1 MRRQRCLPRRRG
13 ALLILLAMCLAPG
26 ARAFAAIPAEEE
38 AAPVMVPAQVVE
50 AHYEVVVSA
59 DGRLTVEA
67 VYSIQNSREQVLRI
81 VLPETAKVRAA
92 SVSGASQT
100 VQAGA
105 DGELLIDLP
114 RQADAPFAVRLVY
127 EAELPGA
134 MGSTG
139 TLAFDVP
146 KTNVA
151 VSRLSVRLYLPEH
164 YTYLGFHGSIPRVER
179 FTKPGPLL
187 GGILLDAGEIT
198 PVFTGGG
205 KDAWDEGIREKVWVL
220 QDGGIYKM
228 WYGGHNRKSFE
239 SSKIGYAT
247 STDGVTWTR
256 YEGNPVVDRPCQDQD
271 VCVVKSDDSSYS
283 MYVEVNDSDTDL
295 LTSSDGIHWTPYEAN
310 PVVKGGT
317 SPVVWKEG
325 AQWYMLYEYM
335 PDEINSIYLATS
347 ADGRTWTDYP
357 HNPVLVESSHTVPD
371 SVVKE
376 GSTYHLYYHRKEKKT
391 WPVWHAAST
400 DLTTWVDRRR
410 VLDDFSSQYSFLT
423 NSGEAWS
430 YVWYITGDHD
440 YYLRYGADGLKAAPP
455 RGHAGRPAAGADL
468 WIAKEGATYRFM
480 ELGGEG
486 ELRVRYWR
494 TGWWTFW
501 KAVAAVVVIAGGL
514 GLRTWARVPRTA
526 YLLGA
531 LVLIAVLYAVSVAQA
546 WIALFRWAFGG
557 LVVVAIAWLIACI
570 VASARTRCAAPAAAP
585 VFCEKGGE

>member
-1 MRRQRCLPRRRG
+1 
-13 ALLILLAMCLAPG
+13 
-26 ARAFAAIPAEEE
+26 
-38 AAPVMVPAQVVE
+38 
-50 AHYEVVVSA
+50 
-59 DGRLTVEA
+59 
-67 VYSIQNSREQVLRI
+67 

-295 LTSSDGIHWTPYEAN
+295 LTSSDGIHWTPYEGN

-455 RGHAGRPAAGADL
+455 RGRAARALLAHGVVDVLEGCRRRRGDRRRPGSAHVGARASHSLLARRARADRGPL
-468 WIAKEGATYRFM
+468 CGFGGPGVDRPVPLGIRR
-480 ELGGEG
+480 LGGRSD
-486 ELRVRYWR
+486 RVAHRVHRRLCPNSMCGPGGR
-494 TGWWTFW
+494 TG
-501 KAVAAVVVIAGGL
+501 L
-514 GLRTWARVPRTA
+514 LREGR
-526 YLLGA
+526 
-531 LVLIAVLYAVSVAQA
+531 
-546 WIALFRWAFGG
+546 
-557 LVVVAIAWLIACI
+557 
-570 VASARTRCAAPAAAP
+570 
-585 VFCEKGGE
+585 